1 MTDYPKYIRKKRFTL
16 QDRFPTTDLKRVRL
30 AISIII
36 TLVLVIMFAYI
47 SRMFVKYI
55 NKET

>member
-1 MTDYPKYIRKKRFTL
+1 MADYPKYIRTKRFTL
-16 QDRFPTTDLKRVRL
+16 QDRFPTTDLKRVRI

-36 TLVLVIMFAYI
+36 TLIFVIMFAYI
-47 SRMFVKYI
+47 SRMFIKYI